1 MTGISTYVC
10 FLNPYTKYTV
20 ALRPYSKGEETDRN
34 TTNKGKIKGKLV
46 AEVEIRSFRGWLKDV
61 ITC

>member
-10 FLNPYTKYTV
+10 FLNYYTNYTV

-34 TTNKGKIKGKLV
+34 MTNEAKIKGKPV
-46 AEVEIRSFRGWLKDV
+46 AEVEGRSFRGW
-61 ITC
+61 